1 MDDKVG
7 AIGYPS
13 EEEKQRRLLQ
23 GLADVDA
30 GRTVPHAEV
39 VAWVRLMTS
48 RDLQAAARD
57 QG

>member
-1 MDDKVG
+1 MEDKVG

-39 VAWVRLMTS
+39 VARARLITS